1 MKALDKNIQ
10 SQKLAW
16 AEEYYTESTEVT
28 IHKLKHSYKKVRSLT
43 SHNID
48 DTGFIIY
55 HFIQQFILN
64 KKVYPTLDLP
74 LICKQ
79 VAIQL
84 ALDRYTEFVPMY
96 TPIKNLNIYNNY
108 QNNETYYDH

>member
-1 MKALDKNIQ
+1 MSQSEKKQARKIMRALDKNIQ
-10 SQKLAW
+10 YNIQFDTA
-16 AEEYYTESTEVT
+16 STEVT
-28 IHKLKHSYKKVRSLT
+28 IHKLKHSYKKVGSLT

-64 KKVYPTLDLP
+64 KRVYPTLDLP
-74 LICKQ
+74 FIRKQ

-84 ALDRYTEFVPMY
+84 ALDRYTEFI
-96 TPIKNLNIYNNY
+96 PIY
-108 QNNETYYDH
+108 